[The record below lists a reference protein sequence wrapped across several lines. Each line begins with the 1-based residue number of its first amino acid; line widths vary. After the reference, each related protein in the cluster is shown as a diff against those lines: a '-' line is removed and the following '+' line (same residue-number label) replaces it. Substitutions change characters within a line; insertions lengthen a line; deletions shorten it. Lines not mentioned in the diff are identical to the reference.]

1 MRCCPLI
8 LVASKQHQYEVPY
21 DARHLPVAAHVIHA
35 AMMFSCKSSTKS
47 SRQCQLKRCT
57 TTIVFVCSIALR
69 YPSKVK
75 DGRLGDS
82 RPLLNRSVTLHP
94 AASMQRDCQ
103 NLPSP
108 YATTSE
114 RDTPKLPFPII
125 TMLNLPTSK
134 YSPTQNQKS
143 NQPVVGRPMRL

>member
-1 MRCCPLI
+1 M
-8 LVASKQHQYEVPY
+8 SKCV
-21 DARHLPVAAHVIHA
+21 RFCL
-35 AMMFSCKSSTKS
+35 
-47 SRQCQLKRCT
+47 
-57 TTIVFVCSIALR
+57 FVCSIALR

-75 DGRLGDS
+75 NGRLGDS
-82 RPLLNRSVTLHP
+82 HPLLNRSVTLHP

-103 NLPSP
+103 KLPSP

-134 YSPTQNQKS
+134 SLPPYNPKS
-143 NQPVVGRPMRL
+143 LFVVLPPKPDHTLENILPKKILCYLLPLILLYGCLLRLSCDDAPLF